1 MKKNLLIFSIFAP
14 ILAFSQ
20 GRTLSPAA
28 TMNPNEAVT
37 ANSNQLP
44 SDLFKTF
51 DSTVNSKPL
60 AGISHSDAK
69 RGLITYNFVKVGSTY
84 YDLQTNASMGRR
96 VFVHSDGTI
105 SLVWTTSTDAAYNN
119 RGTGYNYYNSSSWLT
134 VGNPTTRL
142 ESVRLGWPSIGI
154 NGTKEWVMAHD
165 ANTGGFVMS
174 TNGSIGSSNWTSG
187 SNVLGQSGRRPIW
200 GRIANNGDV
209 FHCIAS
215 YADSANPGEP
225 RAPKI
230 NGIFAPMTYS
240 RSLNGGNSWD
250 IVHSLLP
257 GYDDTRFSSGGGD
270 EYAMDVRDSIVVI
283 VNGDLTKDVMMWKST
298 DNGLTFTKT
307 IIDSFRYAPFTGKKM
322 MLDTP
327 TVCDGSLD
335 VVIDK
340 NGNAHVFWA
349 LSRILDDD
357 TTDGQQYSFFP
368 GTSSLAYW
376 NEITKS
382 SKVIA
387 NGLDFDRNKDGK
399 QSISAGNTAALQ
411 NGLVPSNLKTQGIS
425 SVARLGNT
433 SLLHMP
439 SAGIDASGNIFVTF
453 SYPVED
459 DLDANNI
466 NLRDIMIVHST
477 DGGETWGKPQDVTQ
491 MKGTEEEFSSM
502 GKVVD
507 GFVHIVFQSDG
518 IGGTNLQNNST
529 ADNNHPT
536 GINDIIYAAIPV
548 SKILDGSI
556 QTLPGV
562 GIEKFDANKEL
573 FVVSQNFPNPFSN
586 SSEVLIWLT
595 TSSEV
600 SIEITNISG
609 QVVSTQ
615 SYGELGAGNQML
627 NMNANGLSSGVYFY
641 TVKTP
646 THSITK
652 KMTIE

>member
-1 MKKNLLIFSIFAP
+1 MKKNLLIVSLFAP
-14 ILAFSQ
+14 LLAFSQ
-20 GRTLSPAA
+20 ARTLSPQATVNQNQAA
-28 TMNPNEAVT
+28 TANP
-37 ANSNQLP
+37 NQLP
-44 SDLFKTF
+44 SDAFKTF
-51 DSTVNSKPL
+51 DSTVNSKPQ
-60 AGISHSDAK
+60 AGISHSNAK

-96 VFVHSDGTI
+96 VLVHSDGTI
-105 SLVWTTSTDAAYNN
+105 SVVWTTSTDAAYNN
-119 RGTGYNYYNSSSWLT
+119 RGTGYNYYDGSSWLT
-134 VGNPTTRL
+134 VGNPTARIETA
-142 ESVRLGWPSIGI
+142 RLGWPSIGI
-154 NGTKEWVMAHD
+154 NGTKEWVMGHD
-165 ANTGGFVMS
+165 ANTGGFIMS
-174 TNGSIGSSNWTSG
+174 TNASVGSTSWTSG
-187 SNVLGQSGRRPIW
+187 SNILGQSGRRPIW
-200 GRIANNGDV
+200 GRIANNGDI
-209 FHCIAS
+209 FHCISS

-230 NGIFAPMTYS
+230 NGVFAPMTYS
-240 RSLNGGNSWD
+240 RSLNGGSSWD

-257 GYDDTRFSSGGGD
+257 GYDDTRFTSGGGD
-270 EYAMDVRDSIVVI
+270 EYAIDVRDSIVVI
-283 VNGDLTKDVMMWKST
+283 VNGSHLKDVMMWKST
-298 DNGLTFTKT
+298 NNGLTFTKI
-307 IIDSFRYAPFTGKKM
+307 IIDSFKYAPYSSKKL

-335 VVIDK
+335 VVLDK

-349 LSRILDDD
+349 LSRVLDDD
-357 TTDGQQYSFFP
+357 TTDEQYSFFP
-368 GTSSLAYW
+368 ATASLAYW

-387 NGLDFDRNKDGK
+387 TGLDFDRNKDNTQNISRGN
-399 QSISAGNTAALQ
+399 ISALSG
-411 NGLVPSNLKTQGIS
+411 GLVPSDLKTAGIS

-439 SAGIDASGNIFVTF
+439 SAGIDANGNIFVTF
-453 SYPVED
+453 SYPVEE

-466 NLRDIMIVHST
+466 NLRDIMLVHST

-491 MKGTEEEFSSM
+491 MIGTEEEFSSM

-507 GFVHIVFQSDG
+507 GFVHILFQSDG

-536 GINDIIYAAIPV
+536 GVNDIMYAAIPV

-562 GIEKFDANKEL
+562 GIDMFDANKEL

-586 SSEVLIWLT
+586 TSEVLIWLT

-609 QVVSTQ
+609 QVISTQ
-615 SYGELGAGNQML
+615 SYGELGAGNQL
-627 NMNANGLSSGVYFY
+627 LTINGNEFPTGVYFY

-646 THSITK
+646 THAVTK
-652 KMTIE
+652 KMTIN